1 MRDQPN
7 DLRSEM
13 VAAGLLIGTG
23 IDGVL
28 GRAAVFENVLTHFNA
43 LITRWGVENGAEAV
57 HFPPVMSRAQLERN
71 GYLKSFPQLA
81 VSLSGFRCE
90 GNGHHVLP
98 YPEDLPTGLMMVPAA
113 CYPLYPMVAARGAL
127 PAEGALFD
135 IHGWCFRREPSQDA
149 PRLQSFRMHEFVK
162 LGRPAD
168 VIAFRES
175 WIESAQALYTALELP
190 FTLDVAND
198 AFFGR
203 TGRVL
208 ASSQR
213 ERNLKFELLIP
224 ITSEEEPTACC
235 SFNYAEDRFTET
247 WRIGMADGTKPHC
260 GCVAF
265 RMERTTLALFRHH
278 GFDPRR
284 WPKGVRRTLY
294 G

>member
-1 MRDQPN
+1 MRDQPS

-28 GRAAVFENVLTHFNA
+28 GRGAVFEDVLTRFNA
-43 LITRWGVENGAEAV
+43 VITRWGVENGAEAV
-57 HFPPVMSRAQLERN
+57 HFPPVMNRAQLERN

-90 GNGHHVLP
+90 GNGHHALP

-162 LGRPAD
+162 LGQPAD

-208 ASSQR
+208 ASAQR
-213 ERNLKFELLIP
+213 EKNLKFELLIP
-224 ITSEEEPTACC
+224 VTSEEEPTACC

-247 WRIGMADGTKPHC
+247 WQIAMADGARAHC

-265 RMERTTLALFRHH
+265 GMERTTLALFRHH
-278 GFDPRR
+278 GFDPER
-284 WPKGVRRTLY
+284 WPTGVRRMLFN
-294 G
+294 

>member
-28 GRAAVFENVLTHFNA
+28 GRGAVFEDVLTRFNA
-43 LITRWGVENGAEAV
+43 VITRWGVENGAEAV
-57 HFPPVMSRAQLERN
+57 HFPPVMNRAQLERN

-90 GNGHHVLP
+90 GNGHHALP

-113 CYPLYPMVAARGAL
+113 CYPLYPLVAARGAL

-162 LGRPAD
+162 LGQPAD

-175 WIESAQALYTALELP
+175 WIESAQALYIALELP
-190 FTLDVAND
+190 SPSMW
-198 AFFGR
+198 R
-203 TGRVL
+203 TMPSSAVRA
-208 ASSQR
+208 ASWQAPS
-213 ERNLKFELLIP
+213 
-224 ITSEEEPTACC
+224 A
-235 SFNYAEDRFTET
+235 
-247 WRIGMADGTKPHC
+247 
-260 GCVAF
+260 
-265 RMERTTLALFRHH
+265 
-278 GFDPRR
+278 
-284 WPKGVRRTLY
+284 RRT
-294 G
+294 